1 MVRVDIGQERE
12 REKNLELTRTFAY
25 LIYIAYEVL
34 MDDEKRSIYDR
45 YGEEGL
51 KQNNGGGG
59 GGFHDPFDIFSHFFG
74 GGHGQSK

>member
-1 MVRVDIGQERE
+1 MVRNLGQNHEA
-12 REKNLELTRTFAY
+12 NTSDVFNV
-25 LIYIAYEVL
+25 AYEVL

-59 GGFHDPFDIFSHFFG
+59 GGGFHDPFDIFSHFFG
-74 GGHGQSK
+74 GGHGHSK

>member
-1 MVRVDIGQERE
+1 MFLV
-12 REKNLELTRTFAY
+12 
-25 LIYIAYEVL
+25 AYEVL

-59 GGFHDPFDIFSHFFG
+59 GGGFHDPFDIFSHFFG
-74 GGHGQSK
+74 GGHGHSK